1 MGFVALMIGLKIP
14 HLLYKKFALLG
25 LIAGT
30 GLLGLTLIPG
40 LGVRILGASRW
51 LNIAGIQIQPVEFS
65 KFFIAVFLASSLENK
80 KAMRNDF
87 FKGIFPVLFVVG
99 FPVLI
104 LILQPDLGNSIL
116 ILGITCILIFLYNA
130 RLLHLILLGL
140 LGACFFVINLLTHPY
155 QMARITSFISPFA
168 DPLGKDYHMVQSLI
182 AVGSGGFLGSGLGQS
197 KLKYFYLPLQYSDFI
212 FAILCEEGG
221 FLLAA
226 GVICLF
232 LFLFYRGLNISWA
245 SERDFSKY
253 LGVALTLFIVIQAF
267 INMGMVIG
275 FFPVTGIP
283 LTFISLGGTS
293 LISSMFSM
301 GVLLN
306 ISKYRKQEEKK

>member
-1 MGFVALMIGLKIP
+1 MDKIKIDWTLFLVMIALLSIGVIMIFSTSSTVGLINHHDSYYFIKRQCVYMFMGFVALMIGLKIP

-80 KAMRNDF
+80 KAMRNDI

-221 FLLAA
+221 FLGSGL
-226 GVICLF
+226 GQSKLKY
-232 LFLFYRGLNISWA
+232 FY
-245 SERDFSKY
+245 
-253 LGVALTLFIVIQAF
+253 
-267 INMGMVIG
+267 
-275 FFPVTGIP
+275 
-283 LTFISLGGTS
+283 
-293 LISSMFSM
+293 
-301 GVLLN
+301 
-306 ISKYRKQEEKK
+306 